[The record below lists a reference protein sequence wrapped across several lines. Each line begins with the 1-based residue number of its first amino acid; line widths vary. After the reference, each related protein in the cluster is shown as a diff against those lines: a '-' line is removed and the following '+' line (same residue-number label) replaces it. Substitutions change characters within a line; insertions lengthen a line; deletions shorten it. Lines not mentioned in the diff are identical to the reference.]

1 MAPSMQRAE
10 RAARS
15 VPKGQEI
22 LNFLREDK
30 TRRTLTA
37 AAAAGDPPVAAIS
50 RGLVE
55 RVGPKDVKS
64 AQVKQF
70 TGLSVRAVLEEEG
83 FEVARTGVWLGD
95 DPVFSTGAVYRKVT
109 HQKTSAGGSDLL
121 DRLSRSLNDDE
132 AHRLFDI
139 LRKRLKR

>member
-1 MAPSMQRAE
+1 
-10 RAARS
+10 
-15 VPKGQEI
+15 
-22 LNFLREDK
+22 LNFLKEDK
-30 TRRTLTA
+30 IRRTLIA
-37 AAAAGDPPVAAIS
+37 AATAGDPPVAAIS
-50 RGLVE
+50 RSLVE
-55 RVGPKDVKS
+55 RVGSKDVKS

-109 HQKTSAGGSDLL
+109 PQKTTAGGSDFM
-121 DRLSRSLNDDE
+121 DRLARTLNDDE